1 MEDYPESD
9 LTDKI
14 IAAAIEV
21 HSELGCA
28 FSEPVYQTALAHEFT
43 LRAIPFQREK
53 IIEVQ
58 YKGMVAGKYRLDFL
72 VDDRVVVELKAVEQL
87 SDIHTAQVICYLAA
101 TSKKVGLLLNFAKPR
116 LKDDGIKRVVL

>member
-21 HSELGCA
+21 QSELGCA

-43 LRAIPFQREK
+43 LRAIPYKRENSIK
-53 IIEVQ
+53 VQ
-58 YKGMVAGKYRLDFL
+58 YQGMVAGNFRLDFL
-72 VDDRVVVELKAVEQL
+72 VDSRVIVELKAVDKL
-87 SDIHTAQVICYLAA
+87 SEIHTAQVICYLAA
-101 TSKKVGLLLNFAKPR
+101 TGKKVGLLLNFARPS
-116 LKDDGIKRVVL
+116 LKDGGIKRVVL